1 MHDCKKQQ
9 REKIVKASGKIFWL
23 NVVFLIAITLNLRAP
38 ITSLGPIIESIK
50 DAYNINSALGG
61 LLTSLP
67 LIAFGSVSF
76 LVAYF
81 SPMRAIVVGIVLIII
96 GEMYRSF
103 GGSAGL
109 FVGMA
114 LLGSGI
120 AIANVLLP
128 SFVKEKFPRKIPFMM
143 GVYSLVLNLSGIFG
157 IVFALPLLAFL
168 GLQYSL
174 LFWLPF
180 ALLAFFVYIP
190 QMRNGRLF
198 RTIKKQKSNINIFTQ
213 ISAWKITLFM
223 GAQSFVAYAMFAWL
237 ALIVSEMG
245 YGSEFGANIL
255 LLAQAIAVPIGFIGP
270 VILGKLKNAYRTV
283 YMACLCG
290 LYVVGFACL
299 IWLDSKVGVV
309 FGAICIGIPMGGVF
323 AIALLFISTK
333 SANSLIA
340 SKLSSMAQGFGY
352 LIASTAPFIIG
363 LLHDYFERFSQALY
377 LLLIM
382 GVIVSI
388 LGLIAYRA
396 KMIE

>member
-1 MHDCKKQQ
+1 M
-9 REKIVKASGKIFWL
+9 KASEKIFWL
-23 NVVFLIAITLNLRAP
+23 NVVFLVALTLNLRAP
-38 ITSLGPIIESIK
+38 ITSLGPIIEPIK
-50 DAYNINSALGG
+50 NAYSINSALGG

-81 SPMRAIVVGIVLIII
+81 TPMRAIVVGIVLIIV
-96 GEMYRSF
+96 GEVYRSF

-128 SFVKEKFPRKIPFMM
+128 SFVKEKFPHKIAPMM
-143 GVYSLVLNLSGIFG
+143 GIYSLVLNLSGIFG
-157 IVFALPLLAFL
+157 ILLALPLLSLL
-168 GLQYSL
+168 GLRYSL
-174 LFWLPF
+174 LVWLPF
-180 ALLAFFVYIP
+180 ALLAFIVYIP
-190 QMRNGRLF
+190 QIRNGRLL
-198 RTIKKQKSNINIFTQ
+198 RQVKKPKNTINVFAQA
-213 ISAWKITLFM
+213 SAWKITAFM
-223 GAQSFVAYAMFAWL
+223 GAQSFVAYSMFAWL

-245 YGSEFGANIL
+245 YGSEFGASIL
-255 LLAQAIAVPIGFIGP
+255 LLAQAIAVPIGFVGP
-270 VILGKLKNAYRTV
+270 VILGKLRNAYRAV

-299 IWLDSKVGVV
+299 IYLDSRVSVAI
-309 FGAICIGIPMGGVF
+309 GAICIGIPMGGVF

-340 SKLSSMAQGFGY
+340 SKLSAMSQGFGY

-363 LLHDYFERFSQALY
+363 LMHDYFERFTQALY
-377 LLLIM
+377 LLLFV
-382 GVIVSI
+382 GVVVSV

-396 KMIE
+396 KVIE

>member
-1 MHDCKKQQ
+1 M
-9 REKIVKASGKIFWL
+9 KASEKIFWL
-23 NVVFLIAITLNLRAP
+23 NVVFLVALTLNLRAP
-38 ITSLGPIIESIK
+38 ITSLGPIIEPIK
-50 DAYNINSALGG
+50 NAYNINSALGG

-81 SPMRAIVVGIVLIII
+81 SPMRAIVVGIVLIIV
-96 GEMYRSF
+96 GEVYRSF

-128 SFVKEKFPRKIPFMM
+128 SFVKEKFPHKIAPMM
-143 GVYSLVLNLSGIFG
+143 GIYSLVLNLSGIFG
-157 IVFALPLLAFL
+157 ILLALPLLSLL
-168 GLQYSL
+168 GLRYSL
-174 LFWLPF
+174 LVWLPF
-180 ALLAFFVYIP
+180 ALLAFIVYIP
-190 QMRNGRLF
+190 QIRNGRLL
-198 RTIKKQKSNINIFTQ
+198 RQVKRPKNTINVFVQA
-213 ISAWKITLFM
+213 SAWKITAFM
-223 GAQSFVAYAMFAWL
+223 GAQSFVAYSMFAWL

-245 YGSEFGANIL
+245 YGSEFGASIL
-255 LLAQAIAVPIGFIGP
+255 LLAQAIAVPIGFVGP
-270 VILGKLKNAYRTV
+270 VILGKLRNAYRAV

-299 IWLDSKVGVV
+299 IYLDSRVSVAI
-309 FGAICIGIPMGGVF
+309 GAICIGIPMGGVF

-340 SKLSSMAQGFGY
+340 GKLSAMSQGFGY

-363 LLHDYFERFSQALY
+363 LMHDYFESFTQALY
-377 LLLIM
+377 LLLFV
-382 GVIVSI
+382 GVVVSV

-396 KMIE
+396 KVIE

>member
-1 MHDCKKQQ
+1 M
-9 REKIVKASGKIFWL
+9 KASEKIFWL
-23 NVVFLIAITLNLRAP
+23 NVVFLVALTLNLRAP
-38 ITSLGPIIESIK
+38 ITSLGPIIEPIK
-50 DAYNINSALGG
+50 NAYNINSALGG

-81 SPMRAIVVGIVLIII
+81 SPMRAIVVGIVLIIV
-96 GEMYRSF
+96 GEVYRSF

-128 SFVKEKFPRKIPFMM
+128 SFVKEKFPHKIAPMM
-143 GVYSLVLNLSGIFG
+143 GIYSLVLNLSGIFG
-157 IVFALPLLAFL
+157 ILLALPLLSLL
-168 GLQYSL
+168 GLRYSL
-174 LFWLPF
+174 LVWLPF
-180 ALLAFFVYIP
+180 ALLAFIVYIP
-190 QMRNGRLF
+190 QIRNGRLL
-198 RTIKKQKSNINIFTQ
+198 RQVKKPKNTINVFSQP
-213 ISAWKITLFM
+213 SAWKITAFM
-223 GAQSFVAYAMFAWL
+223 GAQSFVAYSMFAWL

-245 YGSEFGANIL
+245 YGSEFGASIL
-255 LLAQAIAVPIGFIGP
+255 LLAQAIAVPIGFVGP
-270 VILGKLKNAYRTV
+270 VILGKLRNAYRAV

-299 IWLDSKVGVV
+299 IYLDSRVSVAI
-309 FGAICIGIPMGGVF
+309 GAICIGIPMGGVF

-333 SANSLIA
+333 SANPLIA
-340 SKLSSMAQGFGY
+340 SKLSAMSQGFGY

-363 LLHDYFERFSQALY
+363 LLHDYFEDFTQALY
-377 LLLIM
+377 LLLFV
-382 GVIVSI
+382 GVVVSV

-396 KMIE
+396 KVIE

>member
-1 MHDCKKQQ
+1 MKTSD
-9 REKIVKASGKIFWL
+9 KIFWL
-23 NVVFLIAITLNLRAP
+23 NVVFLIALTLNLRAP
-38 ITSLGPIIESIK
+38 IASLGPIIESIK
-50 DAYNINSALGG
+50 SAYNINSALGG

-81 SPMRAIVVGIVLIII
+81 SPMRAIVVGIVLIIV
-96 GEMYRSF
+96 GEIYRSF
-103 GGSAGL
+103 GGSVGL

-128 SFVKEKFPRKIPFMM
+128 SFVKEKFPHKITFMM

-157 IVFALPLLAFL
+157 ILFALPLLAFL

-174 LFWLPF
+174 IFWLPF
-180 ALLAFFVYIP
+180 ALLAFIVYIP
-190 QMRNGRLF
+190 QMRNGRLL
-198 RTIKKQKSNINIFTQ
+198 RIIKKPKNHINIFTQ
-213 ISAWKITLFM
+213 VSAWKITAFM
-223 GAQSFVAYAMFAWL
+223 GAQSFIAYAMFAWL
-237 ALIVSEMG
+237 ALIVTEMG
-245 YGSEFGANIL
+245 YGSKFGANIL
-255 LLAQAIAVPIGFIGP
+255 LLAQAVAVPIGFVGP
-270 VILGKLKNAYRTV
+270 VILGKLRNMYRSA

-299 IWLDSKVGVV
+299 LWVDSKVGVI

-340 SKLSSMAQGFGY
+340 SKLSAMAQGFGY
-352 LIASTAPFIIG
+352 LIASTSPFIVG
-363 LLHDYFERFSQALY
+363 LLHDYFESFTQGLF
-377 LLLIM
+377 LLLCM
-382 GVIVSI
+382 GVVVSI

-396 KMIE
+396 KVIE

>member
-1 MHDCKKQQ
+1 M
-9 REKIVKASGKIFWL
+9 KASEKIFWL
-23 NVVFLIAITLNLRAP
+23 NVVFLVALTLNLRAP
-38 ITSLGPIIESIK
+38 ITSLGPIIEPIK
-50 DAYNINSALGG
+50 NAYSINSALGG

-81 SPMRAIVVGIVLIII
+81 TPMRAIVVGIVLIIV
-96 GEMYRSF
+96 GEIYRSF

-128 SFVKEKFPRKIPFMM
+128 SFVKEKFPHKIAPMM
-143 GVYSLVLNLSGIFG
+143 GIYSLVLNLSGIFG
-157 IVFALPLLAFL
+157 ILLALPLLSLL
-168 GLQYSL
+168 GLRYSL
-174 LFWLPF
+174 LVWLPF
-180 ALLAFFVYIP
+180 ALLAFIVYIP
-190 QMRNGRLF
+190 QIRNGRLL
-198 RTIKKQKSNINIFTQ
+198 RQVKKPKNTINVFTQ
-213 ISAWKITLFM
+213 PSAWKITAFM
-223 GAQSFVAYAMFAWL
+223 GAQSFVAYSMFAWL

-245 YGSEFGANIL
+245 YGSEFGASIL
-255 LLAQAIAVPIGFIGP
+255 LLAQAIAVPIGFVGP
-270 VILGKLKNAYRTV
+270 VILGKLRNAYRAV

-299 IWLDSKVGVV
+299 IYLDSRVSVAI
-309 FGAICIGIPMGGVF
+309 GAICIGIPMGGVF

-340 SKLSSMAQGFGY
+340 SKLSAMSQGFGY

-363 LLHDYFERFSQALY
+363 LMHDYFESFTQALY
-377 LLLIM
+377 LLLFV
-382 GVIVSI
+382 GVVVSV

-396 KMIE
+396 KVIE

>member
-1 MHDCKKQQ
+1 M
-9 REKIVKASGKIFWL
+9 KASEKIFWL
-23 NVVFLIAITLNLRAP
+23 NVVFLVALTLNLRAP
-38 ITSLGPIIESIK
+38 ITSLGPIIEPIK
-50 DAYNINSALGG
+50 NAYSINSALGG

-81 SPMRAIVVGIVLIII
+81 TPMRAIVVGIVLIIV
-96 GEMYRSF
+96 GEVYRSF

-128 SFVKEKFPRKIPFMM
+128 SFVKEKFPHKITPMM
-143 GVYSLVLNLSGIFG
+143 GIYSLVLNLSGIFG
-157 IVFALPLLAFL
+157 ILLALPLLSLL
-168 GLQYSL
+168 GLRYSL
-174 LFWLPF
+174 LVWLPF
-180 ALLAFFVYIP
+180 ALIAFIVYIP
-190 QMRNGRLF
+190 QIRNGRLL
-198 RTIKKQKSNINIFTQ
+198 RQVKKPKNTINVFAQA
-213 ISAWKITLFM
+213 SAWKITAFM
-223 GAQSFVAYAMFAWL
+223 GAQSFVAYSMFAWL

-245 YGSEFGANIL
+245 YGSEFGASIL
-255 LLAQAIAVPIGFIGP
+255 LLAQAIAVPIGFVGP
-270 VILGKLKNAYRTV
+270 VILGKLRNAYRAV
-283 YMACLCG
+283 YMAGLCG

-299 IWLDSKVGVV
+299 IYLDSRVSVAI
-309 FGAICIGIPMGGVF
+309 GAICIGIPMGGVF

-340 SKLSSMAQGFGY
+340 SKLSAMSQGFGY

-363 LLHDYFERFSQALY
+363 LMHDYFESFTQALY
-377 LLLIM
+377 LLLFV
-382 GVIVSI
+382 GVVVSV

-396 KMIE
+396 KVIE

>member
-1 MHDCKKQQ
+1 M
-9 REKIVKASGKIFWL
+9 KASEKIFWL
-23 NVVFLIAITLNLRAP
+23 NVVFLVALTLNLRAP
-38 ITSLGPIIESIK
+38 ITSLGPIIEPIK
-50 DAYNINSALGG
+50 NAYNINSALGG

-81 SPMRAIVVGIVLIII
+81 SPMRAIVVGIVLIIV
-96 GEMYRSF
+96 GEVYRSF

-128 SFVKEKFPRKIPFMM
+128 SFVKEKFPHKIAPMM
-143 GVYSLVLNLSGIFG
+143 GIYSLVLNLSGIFG
-157 IVFALPLLAFL
+157 ILLALPLLSLL
-168 GLQYSL
+168 GLRYSL
-174 LFWLPF
+174 LVWLPF
-180 ALLAFFVYIP
+180 ALLAFIVYIP
-190 QMRNGRLF
+190 QIRNGRLL
-198 RTIKKQKSNINIFTQ
+198 RQVKKPKNTINVFSQP
-213 ISAWKITLFM
+213 SAWKITAFM
-223 GAQSFVAYAMFAWL
+223 GAQSFVAYSMFAWL

-255 LLAQAIAVPIGFIGP
+255 LLAQAIAVPIGFVGP
-270 VILGKLKNAYRTV
+270 VILGKLRNAYRAV

-299 IWLDSKVGVV
+299 IYLDSRVSVAI
-309 FGAICIGIPMGGVF
+309 GAICIGIPMGGVF

-340 SKLSSMAQGFGY
+340 GKLSAMAQGFGY

-363 LLHDYFERFSQALY
+363 LLHDYFEDFTQALY
-377 LLLIM
+377 LLLFV
-382 GVIVSI
+382 GVVVSV

-396 KMIE
+396 KVIE

>member
-1 MHDCKKQQ
+1 MKTS
-9 REKIVKASGKIFWL
+9 EKIFWL
-23 NVVFLIAITLNLRAP
+23 NVIFLVALTLNLRAP
-38 ITSLGPIIESIK
+38 ITSLGPIIEPIK
-50 DAYNINSALGG
+50 NAYSINSALGG

-81 SPMRAIVVGIVLIII
+81 TPMRAIVVGIVLIIV
-96 GEMYRSF
+96 GEVYRSF

-128 SFVKEKFPRKIPFMM
+128 SFVKEKFPHKIAPMM
-143 GVYSLVLNLSGIFG
+143 GIYSLVLNLSGIFG
-157 IVFALPLLAFL
+157 ILLALPLLSLL
-168 GLQYSL
+168 GLRYSL
-174 LFWLPF
+174 LVWLPF
-180 ALLAFFVYIP
+180 ALLAFVVYIP
-190 QMRNGRLF
+190 QMRNGRLL
-198 RTIKKQKSNINIFTQ
+198 RTIKRQKSKINVFTQ
-213 ISAWKITLFM
+213 PSAWKITAFM

-245 YGSEFGANIL
+245 YGSEFGASIL
-255 LLAQAIAVPIGFIGP
+255 LLAQAIAVPIGFVGP
-270 VILGKLKNAYRTV
+270 VILGKLRNAYRAV

-299 IWLDSKVGVV
+299 IYLDSRIGVV
-309 FGAICIGIPMGGVF
+309 IGAICIGIPMGGVF

-340 SKLSSMAQGFGY
+340 GKLSAMAQGFGY
-352 LIASTAPFIIG
+352 LIASTSPFIVG
-363 LLHDYFERFSQALY
+363 LLHDYFESFTQALH
-377 LLLIM
+377 LLLLM

-396 KMIE
+396 KVIE

>member
-1 MHDCKKQQ
+1 M
-9 REKIVKASGKIFWL
+9 KASEKIFWL
-23 NVVFLIAITLNLRAP
+23 NVVFLVALTLNLRAP
-38 ITSLGPIIESIK
+38 ITSLGPIIEPIK
-50 DAYNINSALGG
+50 NAYSINSALGG

-81 SPMRAIVVGIVLIII
+81 TPMRAIVVGIVLIIV
-96 GEMYRSF
+96 GEVYRSF

-128 SFVKEKFPRKIPFMM
+128 SFVKEKFPHKIAPMM
-143 GVYSLVLNLSGIFG
+143 GIYSLVLNLSGIFG
-157 IVFALPLLAFL
+157 ILLALPLLSLL
-168 GLQYSL
+168 GLRYSL
-174 LFWLPF
+174 LVWLPF
-180 ALLAFFVYIP
+180 ALLAFIVYIP
-190 QMRNGRLF
+190 QIRNGRLL
-198 RTIKKQKSNINIFTQ
+198 RQVKKPKNTINVFTQ
-213 ISAWKITLFM
+213 PSAWKITAFM
-223 GAQSFVAYAMFAWL
+223 GAQSFVAYSMFAWL

-245 YGSEFGANIL
+245 YGSEFGASIL
-255 LLAQAIAVPIGFIGP
+255 LLAQAIAVPIGFVGP
-270 VILGKLKNAYRTV
+270 VILGKLRNAYRAV

-299 IWLDSKVGVV
+299 IYLDSRVSVAI
-309 FGAICIGIPMGGVF
+309 GAICIGIPMGGVF

-340 SKLSSMAQGFGY
+340 GKLSAMAQGFGY

-363 LLHDYFERFSQALY
+363 LMHDYFESFTQALY
-377 LLLIM
+377 LLLFV
-382 GVIVSI
+382 GVVVSV

-396 KMIE
+396 KVIE

>member
-1 MHDCKKQQ
+1 M
-9 REKIVKASGKIFWL
+9 KASEKIFWL
-23 NVVFLIAITLNLRAP
+23 NVVFLVALTLNLRAP
-38 ITSLGPIIESIK
+38 ITSLGPIIEPIK
-50 DAYNINSALGG
+50 NAYSINSALGG

-81 SPMRAIVVGIVLIII
+81 SPMRAIVVGIVLIIV
-96 GEMYRSF
+96 GEVYRSF

-128 SFVKEKFPRKIPFMM
+128 SFVKEKFPHKIAPMM
-143 GVYSLVLNLSGIFG
+143 GIYSLVLNLSGIFG
-157 IVFALPLLAFL
+157 ILLALPLLSLL
-168 GLQYSL
+168 GLRYSL
-174 LFWLPF
+174 VVWLPF
-180 ALLAFFVYIP
+180 ALLAFIVYIP
-190 QMRNGRLF
+190 QMRNGRLL
-198 RTIKKQKSNINIFTQ
+198 RQVKKPKNTINVFTQ
-213 ISAWKITLFM
+213 PSAWKITAFM

-245 YGSEFGANIL
+245 YGSEFGASIL
-255 LLAQAIAVPIGFIGP
+255 LLAQAIAVPVGFIGP
-270 VILGKLKNAYRTV
+270 VILGKLRNAYRAV

-299 IWLDSKVGVV
+299 IYLDSRMSVAI
-309 FGAICIGIPMGGVF
+309 GAICIGIPMGGVF

-340 SKLSSMAQGFGY
+340 SKLSAMSQGFGY
-352 LIASTAPFIIG
+352 LIASTSPFIIG
-363 LLHDYFERFSQALY
+363 LLHDYFESFTQALY
-377 LLLIM
+377 LLLFV
-382 GVIVSI
+382 GAVVSI

-396 KMIE
+396 KVIE

>member
-1 MHDCKKQQ
+1 M
-9 REKIVKASGKIFWL
+9 KASEKIFWL
-23 NVVFLIAITLNLRAP
+23 NVVFLVALTLNLRAP
-38 ITSLGPIIESIK
+38 ITSLGPIIEPIK
-50 DAYNINSALGG
+50 NAYNINSALGG

-81 SPMRAIVVGIVLIII
+81 SPMRAIVVGIVLIIV
-96 GEMYRSF
+96 GEVYRSF

-128 SFVKEKFPRKIPFMM
+128 SFVKEKFPHKIAPMM
-143 GVYSLVLNLSGIFG
+143 GIYSLVLNLSGIFG
-157 IVFALPLLAFL
+157 ILLALPLLSLL
-168 GLQYSL
+168 GLRYSL
-174 LFWLPF
+174 LVWLPF
-180 ALLAFFVYIP
+180 ALLAFIVYIP
-190 QMRNGRLF
+190 QIRNGRLL
-198 RTIKKQKSNINIFTQ
+198 RQVKKPKNAINVFTQ
-213 ISAWKITLFM
+213 PSAWKITAFM
-223 GAQSFVAYAMFAWL
+223 GAQSFVAYSMFAWL

-245 YGSEFGANIL
+245 YGSEFGASIL
-255 LLAQAIAVPIGFIGP
+255 LLAQAIAVPIGFVGP
-270 VILGKLKNAYRTV
+270 VILGKLRNAYRAV

-299 IWLDSKVGVV
+299 IYLDSRVSVAI
-309 FGAICIGIPMGGVF
+309 GAICIGIPMGGVF

-340 SKLSSMAQGFGY
+340 GKLSAMAQGFGY

-363 LLHDYFERFSQALY
+363 LMHDYFESFTQALY
-377 LLLIM
+377 LLLFV
-382 GVIVSI
+382 GVVVSV

-396 KMIE
+396 KVIE